1 MAGNSQK
8 QQNEPVSIERRQQ
21 RRGIYLLPNLIT
33 TAALLAGFYSI
44 VNAMRATP
52 ENGLFVVAAIS
63 IVVAGVLD
71 GLDGR
76 VARLTNTQSEFGV
89 QFDSLSDMVAF
100 GVAPAILSFSFA
112 AQYSGKLGWIAAFIF
127 VACVALR
134 LARFN
139 VQAESADKRFF
150 TGLASPAG
158 AGLVASLTWSLADA
172 GQIGSDWVW
181 LYVPLTA
188 ALGGLM
194 VSNVPYRSFKELDP
208 SSKVPFIALAAVV
221 VVYALISLDPP
232 RVLLL
237 IAIIYACSGP
247 VETGLKYL
255 KGNQG

>member
-1 MAGNSQK
+1 MQGNKSDGPK
-8 QQNEPVSIERRQQ
+8 PVQLDQRQQ

-76 VARLTNTQSEFGV
+76 VARMTNTQSEFGV

-112 AQYSGKLGWIAAFIF
+112 AQYGGKSGWIAAFIF

-158 AGLVASLTWSLADA
+158 AGVIAALTWTLADA
-172 GQIGSDWVW
+172 GQSGQDWLW
-181 LYVPLTA
+181 LYLPLTA
-188 ALGGLM
+188 ILGGLM
-194 VSNVPYRSFKELDP
+194 VSNVNYRSFKELDP
-208 SSKVPFIALAAVV
+208 GSKVPFLALAAVV
-221 VVYALISLDPP
+221 CVYALISLDPP

-237 IAIIYACSGP
+237 IGTIYLFSGP
-247 VETGLKYL
+247 AEYFLQRIR
-255 KGNQG
+255 GNSTH

>member
-1 MAGNSQK
+1 MSEGGPEK
-8 QQNEPVSIERRQQ
+8 SIDRRTQ

-52 ENGLFVVAAIS
+52 ENDLFVMAAIW

-89 QFDSLSDMVAF
+89 QYDSLSDMVAF
-100 GVAPAILSFSFA
+100 GIAPAILSFSFA
-112 AQYSGKLGWIAAFIF
+112 LQYGGKSGWIASFVY
-127 VACVALR
+127 VACTALR

-139 VQAESADKRFF
+139 VQAETADKRFF
-150 TGLASPAG
+150 TGLASPAA
-158 AGLVASLTWSLADA
+158 AGLIASLTWTLADL
-172 GQIGSDWVW
+172 GQLGEDWLW
-181 LYVPLTA
+181 LYLPLTA
-188 ALGGLM
+188 LLGAAM

-208 SSKVPFIALAAVV
+208 AAKVPFVALAAVV
-221 VVYALISLDPP
+221 AIYAVISLDPP

-237 IAIIYACSGP
+237 MGIIYCSAGP
-247 VETGLKYL
+247 VEWVLRRVRGT
-255 KGNQG
+255 NP

>member
-1 MAGNSQK
+1 MQGNKSS
-8 QQNEPVSIERRQQ
+8 EPVSIERRHQ

-100 GVAPAILSFSFA
+100 GVAPAILSFSYA
-112 AQYSGKLGWIAAFIF
+112 VQYGGKSGWIAAFIF

-139 VQAESADKRFF
+139 VQTETADKRFF

-158 AGLVASLTWSLADA
+158 AGVIASLTWSLADA
-172 GQIGSDWVW
+172 GQLGQDWLW
-181 LYVPLTA
+181 LYLPLTA

-194 VSNVPYRSFKELDP
+194 VSNVQYRSFKELDP
-208 SSKVPFIALAAVV
+208 GSKVPFIALAAVV
-221 VVYALISLDPP
+221 CVYAVISLDPP

-237 IAIIYACSGP
+237 IGTIYLLSGP
-247 VETGLKYL
+247 AEWALRHF
-255 KGNQG
+255 KGGN

>member
-1 MAGNSQK
+1 MQGNK
-8 QQNEPVSIERRQQ
+8 EPASLERRQQ

-63 IVVAGVLD
+63 IVVAGILD

-100 GVAPAILSFSFA
+100 GVAPAILSFSYSV
-112 AQYSGKLGWIAAFIF
+112 QYGGKSGWIAAFIF

-139 VQAESADKRFF
+139 VQTETADKRFF

-158 AGLVASLTWSLADA
+158 AGVIAALTWSLADA
-172 GQIGSDWVW
+172 GMVGQDWLW
-181 LYVPLTA
+181 LYLPLTA
-188 ALGGLM
+188 VLGALM
-194 VSNVPYRSFKELDP
+194 VSNVKYRSFKELDGG
-208 SSKVPFIALAAVV
+208 SRVPFMALGAVV
-221 VVYALISLDPP
+221 AVYAVISLDPP

-237 IAIIYACSGP
+237 IGMIYLVSGP
-247 VETGLKYL
+247 VEALLGHFR
-255 KGNQG
+255 GNSFPKA

>member
-1 MAGNSQK
+1 MQGNK
-8 QQNEPVSIERRQQ
+8 EPIAIDRRGQ

-63 IVVAGVLD
+63 IVVAGILD

-76 VARLTNTQSEFGV
+76 VARMTNTQSEFGV

-100 GVAPAILSFSFA
+100 GVAPAILSFSYS
-112 AQYSGKLGWIAAFIF
+112 AQYGGKSGWIAAFIF

-139 VQAESADKRFF
+139 VQTDTADKRFF

-158 AGLVASLTWSLADA
+158 AGVIAALTWSLADA
-172 GQIGSDWVW
+172 GIGGQDWLW
-181 LYVPLTA
+181 LYLPLTA
-188 ALGGLM
+188 VLGALM
-194 VSNVPYRSFKELDP
+194 VSNIKYRSFKELDAG
-208 SSKVPFIALAAVV
+208 SKVPFMALAAVV
-221 VVYALISLDPP
+221 AVYALISLDPP

-237 IAIIYACSGP
+237 ISVIYLLSGP
-247 VETGLKYL
+247 GEYAWVTLR
-255 KGNQG
+255 GNSSRHK